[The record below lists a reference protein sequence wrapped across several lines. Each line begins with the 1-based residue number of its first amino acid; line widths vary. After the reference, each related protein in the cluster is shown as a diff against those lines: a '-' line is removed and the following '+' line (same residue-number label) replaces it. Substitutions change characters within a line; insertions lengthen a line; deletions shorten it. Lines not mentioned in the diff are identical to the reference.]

1 MKTIPQLLLCIL
13 LQSTFLLLVA
23 MSSNIY
29 PFILFNITF
38 PAFSLILSFSLPLL
52 GLGLHGDALQC
63 VADLGHP
70 ADAATGH
77 ALVPTPPASDFK
89 KHTSSPPTLLCCVL
103 PIISVTNQMWK
114 KCTLSWSTV
123 STWVMT
129 TQTQTSW
136 LYPWV
141 SNLSLGFMLTF

>member
-1 MKTIPQLLLCIL
+1 
-13 LQSTFLLLVA
+13 

-89 KHTSSPPTLLCCVL
+89 KHTSSPPMLCPSDYQRDQPNVKEMHIVL
-103 PIISVTNQMWK
+103 VDCQHLSDDNTDTNIM
-114 KCTLSWSTV
+114 TV
-123 STWVMT
+123 S
-129 TQTQTSW
+129 
-136 LYPWV
+136 
-141 SNLSLGFMLTF
+141 LSQ